1 MLLRPFLSQLV
12 RGRPLRSPLIQNA
25 TKAFSTEVQKPP
37 QEETRPTVRKPNH
50 IARGQLTDFGK
61 YVAECLPKYIQKVQI
76 TAGDELELLIV
87 PEGVLP
93 VLQFLKDH
101 HNAQFSNLSD
111 IAGMDVP
118 SKTYRFVNLILK

>member
-1 MLLRPFLSQLV
+1 MSIFRQILPQLSRSRNIISTINHTSLRCLSTV
-12 RGRPLRSPLIQNA
+12 TP
-25 TKAFSTEVQKPP
+25 TEV
-37 QEETRPTVRKPNH
+37 EETRPTVRKSNAVSK
-50 IARGQLTDFGK
+50 IILKDFGK
-61 YVAECLPKYIQKVQI
+61 YVAECLPKFIQKVQI

-101 HNAQFSNLSD
+101 HNSQFTNLSD

-118 SKTYRFVNLILK
+118 SRPFR